1 MGKAITY
8 ITILAFTLI
17 FFMFF
22 GIINIDDLSAGSL
35 LKLLTNPETLV
46 ISDLYR
52 YLFEGLFTALIM
64 NSALAL
70 GMVQRVNMV
79 DTVVAAVSVMLMVN
93 FFWDMLVVFNTI
105 KVQVGLIY
113 ATLFVGPLVILGLL
127 ILVEWFRGKD

>member
-64 NSALAL
+64 GSALAL